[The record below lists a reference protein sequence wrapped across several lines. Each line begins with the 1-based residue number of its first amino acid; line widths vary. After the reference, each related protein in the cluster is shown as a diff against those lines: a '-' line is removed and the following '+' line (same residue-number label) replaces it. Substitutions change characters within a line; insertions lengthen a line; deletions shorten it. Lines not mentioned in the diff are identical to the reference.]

1 MEEIFDKVKKVILNT
16 LAVGESRVVP
26 EASFV
31 DDLDADSLDII
42 NLIQALEKELSV
54 AGRTVK
60 IEEEEAE
67 DIQTVQ
73 QLVDLFSK
81 KVS

>member
-1 MEEIFDKVKKVILNT
+1 MWDKSRNDNGSGCAQSIEAGIL
-16 LAVGESRVVP
+16 
-26 EASFV
+26 
-31 DDLDADSLDII
+31 DDNYDPLPPGR
-42 NLIQALEKELSV
+42 ELSV
-54 AGRTVK
+54 AGRAVK
-60 IEEEEAE
+60 IEEDEAE